1 MGNSDT
7 NDLNNLHN
15 DRTTPY
21 QPAPSSQPGQP
32 EDERLSYVPPTRGGS
47 YGTEEQRYHE
57 YMQPGAYRPG
67 SAQPVNQPE
76 DVYGAVP
83 SSAYPPQSRPQA
95 QPADNRYWGPTANN
109 SMPQPGAVYPN
120 SYNQAG
126 YTPNGPGVLP
136 TPGAGPGP
144 GRKKGSGMRAAAIAG
159 LALMMA
165 LVLGVGLF
173 AGWQFRSSSIAPTAP
188 GVNNSTLQPGS
199 NPQAPIP
206 ALTGNNVQAVREA
219 VIAKTRPAVVQI
231 TVHTQKGDALGS
243 GVIIDKRGYIVTNNH
258 VISGANVVDEVVLSD
273 GTRIRNAQVVG
284 TDPADDLAI
293 IKITPPTNMAVI
305 TLGDSSKLRVGQD
318 VLAIGNP
325 LGNTQTVTNGIV
337 SALGRNVSEGNG
349 ATIPNAI
356 QTDAPINPGN
366 SGGALVDLQGQ
377 LVGIPTLTAVD
388 PEFNSPANGVGFAI
402 PSNRVQ
408 FIATQLIS
416 TGQVQHTGR
425 AAIGIMPA
433 AVDATLQMQ
442 DNLAVDHGVYVTQ
455 LVSGGAAEK
464 AGVKVGDV
472 IVQIDNKA
480 IDAIPS
486 LEDALIAKNPGDTAS
501 IKVYRGTQQITFNV
515 TLGELKAN

>member
-1 MGNSDT
+1 MPENE
-7 NDLNNLHN
+7 
-15 DRTTPY
+15 
-21 QPAPSSQPGQP
+21 QPLGP
-32 EDERLSYVPPTRGGS
+32 
-47 YGTEEQRYHE
+47 
-57 YMQPGAYRPG
+57 
-67 SAQPVNQPE
+67 
-76 DVYGAVP
+76 
-83 SSAYPPQSRPQA
+83 YPPNA
-95 QPADNRYWGPTANN
+95 GP
-109 SMPQPGAVYPN
+109 VYQN
-120 SYNQAG
+120 SYHQGG
-126 YTPNGPGVLP
+126 YVPNGPGMPP
-136 TPGAGPGP
+136 TTPPGGPGP
-144 GRKKGSGMRAAAIAG
+144 GRKRSGARTGAIAG
-159 LALMMA
+159 LTLVMA
-165 LVLGVGLF
+165 LVLGIGLF
-173 AGWQFRSSSIAPTAP
+173 AGWQFGRTATTDAVP
-188 GVNNSTLQPGS
+188 GLNNSTLQPGS

-206 ALTGNNVQAVREA
+206 SLSGNNIQSVREA
-219 VIAKTRPAVVQI
+219 VVGRTRPAVVQI

-258 VISGANVVDEVVLSD
+258 VVSGVNVVDEVVLSD

-305 TLGDSSKLRVGQD
+305 ALGDSSQLRVGQD

-408 FIATQLIS
+408 FIATQLIA

-425 AAIGIMPA
+425 AAIGILPT

-464 AGVKVGDV
+464 AGMKTGDV

-480 IDAIPS
+480 IDAIPT
-486 LEDALIAKNPGDTAS
+486 LEDALIAKNPGDTA
-501 IKVYRGTQQITFNV
+501 KVTVYRGTQKIDFTV
-515 TLGELKAN
+515 TLGELKAK